1 MFFAVITHYVS
12 FVFSEGSFRLISQA
26 TKFLQIILLPPRQF
40 NFKTYLG
47 NACTPH
53 HHDLSSGWVSSR
65 WLALEIQ
72 ILWKADTYVPRHPQC
87 LLSWKM
93 RKDRGDWPGMK
104 RGRTSSW
111 KSWCSEHSTPYISL
125 DSPVWHGN
133 PDLQH
138 SGWEGP
144 RDHGLSDW
152 HEGAR
157 KLRGGHGPSGQLRH
171 HHQLI

>member
-1 MFFAVITHYVS
+1 MFFRSNYTFVHYVS
-12 FVFSEGSFRLISQA
+12 FVFS
-26 TKFLQIILLPPRQF
+26 
-40 NFKTYLG
+40 G

-53 HHDLSSGWVSSR
+53 PHDLSSGWVSSR

-72 ILWKADTYVPRHPQC
+72 ILWKADSYHAI
-87 LLSWKM
+87 LNAFLSWKM
-93 RKDRGDWPGMK
+93 RKDRGDWPVMK

-133 PDLQH
+133 PDLQD

-157 KLRGGHGPSGQLRH
+157 ELRGGHGPSGQLRH